1 MVRPVNDWS
10 QIAQFVDRGPGLKS
24 RFLLSLFS
32 HVTSPK
38 HFDLMHGLF
47 IMYNVLL
54 FSNNTTVYSCFQNL
68 YIIQIFGIL
77 VDLVDYVHNKT

>member
-1 MVRPVNDWS
+1 
-10 QIAQFVDRGPGLKS
+10 
-24 RFLLSLFS
+24 
-32 HVTSPK
+32 
-38 HFDLMHGLF
+38 MHGLF

-77 VDLVDYVHNKT
+77 VDLVDNVHNKT

>member
-1 MVRPVNDWS
+1 MVRPVNDWG

-38 HFDLMHGLF
+38 DLYTF
-47 IMYNVLL
+47 WPDAWFVYNV
-54 FSNNTTVYSCFQNL
+54 
-68 YIIQIFGIL
+68 
-77 VDLVDYVHNKT
+77 